1 MNEKK
6 EFIIK
11 IRNSQAYLKNTTG
24 NEVDYYTFDI
34 KNAKRFTKEDAQ
46 TIIESKYEECEIVL
60 FKQELYKIKN
70 ERFKIFVNALLL
82 QENTSILPE
91 DIKIF
96 AKELKEDGIYI
107 ASSNLNNKY
116 PENKLINEI
125 DRISQKIEFKK
136 NCNGIPSKYK
146 AYKDICEEYDYDDER
161 EVDILLLNFKEKYMN
176 IEILEE
182 YENELEGQ

>member
-11 IRNSQAYLKNTTG
+11 FKSSQAYLRNTTD
-24 NEVDYYTFDI
+24 NEIDYYTFDI
-34 KNAKRFTKEDAQ
+34 KNAKKYTKQEAEI
-46 TIIESKYEECEIVL
+46 IIEPKQEDYEVVL
-60 FKQELYKIKN
+60 FKQELYRIKN
-70 ERFKIFVNALLL
+70 ERFKIFVNTLLL
-82 QENTSILPE
+82 QENTNILPE

-96 AKELKEDGIYI
+96 SKELKEDGIYI
-107 ASSNLNNKY
+107 ASSNLNIKY
-116 PENKLINEI
+116 PENKLINEME
-125 DRISQKIEFKK
+125 RISQKIEFKN

-161 EVDILLLNFKEKYMN
+161 ELDILLLNFKEKYMN